1 MNDTTIPSGRA
12 GGRKPGA
19 EPARLGRGRLT
30 ARRFLR
36 NRLAVAG
43 AIGILLLVVVAVGGP
58 YFLPWHFDDIDT
70 SAFLKPPSAE
80 HVFGTTQAGRDV
92 LALVVRGMSRSLI
105 IGFVVAV
112 AWTLLASVMGSVAAY
127 FGGWVERIILWVID
141 LLLIVPSFLIVAT
154 ATRGAPQGDMAWVA
168 LVIAMAALGW
178 MLTARVV
185 RSMTMSL
192 KQREY
197 VLAARFMGLGSFRII
212 ARHILPNISSYLI
225 IDITLGVGSAILGET
240 GYSFLGFGVQAPD
253 TSLGTLMAE
262 GASLATSFPWIFLL
276 PACVLIFLVMC
287 VNAVGDGLRD
297 ALDPSS
303 ASGGQA

>member
-1 MNDTTIPSGRA
+1 MSDQSIMADETTA
-12 GGRKPGA
+12 EAPGA
-19 EPARLGRGRLT
+19 KARLGRGRLT
-30 ARRFLR
+30 FRRFLR
-36 NRLAVAG
+36 NGVAVAG
-43 AIGILLLVVVAVGGP
+43 AIGIVILIVTAIGGP
-58 YFLPWHFDDIDT
+58 FFLPWKFDDIDT

-92 LALVVRGMSRSLI
+92 LALAVRGMSRSLV

-112 AWTLLASVMGSVAAY
+112 AWTFLASVLGAAAAY
-127 FGGWVERIILWVID
+127 FGGWVQRIILWVID
-141 LLLIVPSFLIVAT
+141 LLLIVPPFLIVAT
-154 ATRGAPQGDMAWVA
+154 ATRGAPQGDMAWIA

-185 RSMTMSL
+185 RSMTLSL

-225 IDITLGVGSAILGET
+225 IDITLGVGAAILGET

-262 GASLATSFPWIFLL
+262 GASLAISYPWIFLL
-276 PACVLIFLVMC
+276 PAAVLVFLVMC

-297 ALDPSS
+297 ALDPNS